1 MFGSVRVVSILI
13 LRALRLARL
22 ADAFV
27 GPKAPELMDFRDP
40 RELTELA
47 SLVCARLWRRPR
59 ALADVVD
66 SLEVAGFWPF
76 KRDTSLLR
84 RAEAPLV
91 RSEILLS

>member
-1 MFGSVRVVSILI
+1 VSTLI

-40 RELTELA
+40 RELIEPA
-47 SLVCARLWRRPR
+47 SLGCARLWRCPR

-66 SLEVAGFWPF
+66 ILEAAG
-76 KRDTSLLR
+76 L
-84 RAEAPLV
+84 
-91 RSEILLS
+91 